1 MPPFSAKPADSS
13 GAQDWVARAPVGAGK
28 PETGKPETPPPSTSR
43 RARARRPWEAHDPK
57 ATASK
62 AFNLRL
68 NDYELELLR
77 AVSHAEFCSQQ
88 ALVKRIL
95 VRALEQAAAELP

>member
-1 MPPFSAKPADSS
+1 MPFSAKPADGSH
-13 GAQDWVARAPVGAGK
+13 AQEWASRAPVGAGK
-28 PETGKPETPPPSTSR
+28 GEARPAPEPR
-43 RARARRPWEAHDPK
+43 LARPWEAHDPK
-57 ATASK
+57 AAASK

-77 AVSHAEFCSQQ
+77 AVADHEFCSQQ

-95 VRALEQAAAELP
+95 VRALEQAAAELKQL